1 MGRLFIFLKK
11 FGSLVFNRIF
21 VLTKEKDMKKVIL
34 LLVAMFGMVSFY
46 NSVSPKQSK
55 LDLLTSASEM
65 SSLNY
70 TVTMRKY
77 LIKHNTDVISFRVL
91 DSLRHVS
98 DKRCDSILSRSI
110 N

>member
-1 MGRLFIFLKK
+1 MSKLKQ
-11 FGSLVFNRIF
+11 
-21 VLTKEKDMKKVIL
+21 KDMKKVIL
-34 LLVAMFGMVSFY
+34 LLVVMFGMMSCN
-46 NSVSPKQSK
+46 NSENIKQRK
-55 LDLLTSASEM
+55 IDLLTSASEM

-98 DKRCDSILSRSI
+98 DKRCDSILSSGVEKVYWKY
-110 N
+110 

>member
-1 MGRLFIFLKK
+1 
-11 FGSLVFNRIF
+11 
-21 VLTKEKDMKKVIL
+21 MKKVML
-34 LLVAMFGMVSFY
+34 LLVVMFGMMSCN
-46 NSVSPKQSK
+46 NSESAKQAK
-55 LDLLTSASEM
+55 VDLLTSASEM

-98 DKRCDSILSRSI
+98 DKRCDSIISDGVDEVYER
-110 N
+110 